1 MNEMYYLMRNFRNE
15 KWGIAVSAAAEGGGG
30 FLDKS
35 PNGDTLI
42 PNSIENYL
50 KII

>member
-15 KWGIAVSAAAEGGGG
+15 ELGIAVSAAAEGSGGL
-30 FLDKS
+30 LDKS

-42 PNSIENYL
+42 PNGIKNY
-50 KII
+50 